1 MTAPVWAVD
10 LPKRIAFAGE
20 MGAGKSA
27 SASVLQDIGYFRLA
41 FADVLRECLSPIY
54 GLIDKR
60 ETYFVHQGDGTETG
74 PVLTGRE
81 LLQQMG
87 TAMRAVDSNIFMRAI
102 ARRVYEMGNVQMV
115 IDDVRFPAEA
125 RFLEEHG
132 FKVFKLVCPSPIRR
146 ERVGKSWIGNGD
158 ISEMAVSQIVAPEL
172 NTAAMLPMQV
182 VQEIAARSR

>member
-1 MTAPVWAVD
+1 MNPPVWSVD

-20 MGAGKSA
+20 MGAGKSSA
-27 SASVLQDIGYFRLA
+27 ASVLQDMGYFQLA

-60 ETYFVHQGDGTETG
+60 ETYFVHQGDGSETG

-87 TAMRAVDSNIFMRAI
+87 TAMRSVDSNLFMRAI
-102 ARRVYEMGNVQMV
+102 ARRIYEMGNVQVV

-146 ERVGKSWIGNGD
+146 ERVGKSWVGSGD

-172 NTAAMLPMQV
+172 NTAAMLPLEV
-182 VQEIAARSR
+182 IKEIADRSR